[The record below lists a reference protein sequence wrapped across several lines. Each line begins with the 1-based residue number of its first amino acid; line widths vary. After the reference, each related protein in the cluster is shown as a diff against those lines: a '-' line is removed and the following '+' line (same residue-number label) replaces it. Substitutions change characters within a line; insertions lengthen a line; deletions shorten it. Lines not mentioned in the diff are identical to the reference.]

1 MTNKI
6 ILITGVSSGFGRAF
20 AEAAL
25 AAGYTVIG
33 TVRNED
39 GRREFEAIEPKRAKS
54 LILDVTDFGAINPS
68 ISKVQ
73 HEIGPVD
80 VLVNNAGYGH
90 EGILEESS
98 LEDMRRQFEVN
109 VFGAVALMKAVLPTM
124 RRRRSGH
131 IINITSMG
139 GYITMPGI
147 AYYCGSKF
155 ALEGITETLAKE
167 VKGFG
172 IHVTAVAPGSF
183 RTDWAGRSMVRSS
196 RSIADYDSV
205 FDPIRKAREEK
216 SGHQA
221 GDPIKAAEVLLKL
234 LTTENPPVHLL
245 LGSDA
250 LKLVREKID
259 SLAGEITAW
268 EDVTLS
274 TDTEG
279 DDCVLYMTTDGRYG
293 EQAHVKR
300 SKALSRLALLRF
312 AGLSQINPKSQ
323 SECSGLNWR
332 IRPGKAPDPVS
343 VAALRRLTSLWVTPS
358 LLADPSPSNR
368 ESNSRRQLSHRRGRT
383 LNRCDRPR
391 RLCGESSL
399 SQANRTAAHPAG
411 NRKSQLFRAPLV
423 YDNCRKVGRPKHPS
437 SLGSRS

>member
-1 MTNKI
+1 VNRSTTKNIIMTNGI

-39 GRREFEAIEPKRAKS
+39 AGQEFEAIEPKRAKS
-54 LILDVTDFGAINPS
+54 LLLDVTDFDAIDPS
-68 ISKVQ
+68 IAKVQ

-98 LEDMRRQFEVN
+98 LEEMRRQFEVN

-124 RRRRSGH
+124 RKRRTGH

-139 GYITMPGI
+139 GHITMPGI

-234 LTTENPPVHLL
+234 LATENPPVHLL

-268 EDVTLS
+268 EDMTLS
-274 TDTEG
+274 TD
-279 DDCVLYMTTDGRYG
+279 
-293 EQAHVKR
+293 
-300 SKALSRLALLRF
+300 F
-312 AGLSQINPKSQ
+312 
-323 SECSGLNWR
+323 
-332 IRPGKAPDPVS
+332 
-343 VAALRRLTSLWVTPS
+343 
-358 LLADPSPSNR
+358 
-368 ESNSRRQLSHRRGRT
+368 
-383 LNRCDRPR
+383 
-391 RLCGESSL
+391 
-399 SQANRTAAHPAG
+399 
-411 NRKSQLFRAPLV
+411 
-423 YDNCRKVGRPKHPS
+423 
-437 SLGSRS
+437 